1 MSRTK
6 KFIIFSIIV
15 IVLILISLFILWL
28 MTMTRKLKFQVNNA
42 KLTKFNLTNGSQL
55 LFQLSLNMMVQNPNR
70 GFGVFFDSI
79 EVAVL
84 YQDIKFSNM
93 SLSPFYQ
100 GEEGKSLL
108 NFRFDG
114 QQLMNLD
121 AEQLAV
127 FTLEKLVDIFSIK
140 VELRLHMRVKIGFIR
155 IKLNPKVRC
164 GLNLPLVSHGRSFL
178 RFRII
183 GCFVAY

>member
-6 KFIIFSIIV
+6 KFIIFTIIIIV
-15 IVLILISLFILWL
+15 LVLISLFILWL
-28 MTMTRKLKFQVNNA
+28 ITKTHKLKFQVTNA
-42 KLTKFNLTNGSQL
+42 NLTQFNFTDDSQL
-55 LFQLSLNMMVQNPNR
+55 LFQLSLNMTVKNPNR

-79 EVAVL
+79 EVVVL
-84 YQDIKFSNM
+84 YQDIKFSNV

-100 GEEGKSLL
+100 GQEGKSLL
-108 NFRFDG
+108 NLSFDG

-121 AEQLAV
+121 AQQLAV
-127 FTLEKLVDIFSIK
+127 FTLEKLLDIFSIK
-140 VELRLHMRVKIGFIR
+140 LELRLRMRVKIGFIR

-164 GLNLPLVSHGRSFL
+164 GLNLPLISHGRSFI

-183 GCFVAY
+183 DCYVAY

>member
-1 MSRTK
+1 
-6 KFIIFSIIV
+6 
-15 IVLILISLFILWL
+15 

-42 KLTKFNLTNGSQL
+42 NLTQFNLTDDSQL
-55 LFQLSLNMMVQNPNR
+55 LFQLSLNMTVKNPNR

-84 YQDIKFSNM
+84 YQGIKFSNV

-100 GEEGKSLL
+100 GQEGKSSL

-121 AEQLAV
+121 AKQLAV
-127 FTLEKLVDIFSIK
+127 FTLEQLVDIFSIK

-164 GLNLPLVSHGRSFL
+164 GLNLPLISHERSLF

-183 GCFVAY
+183 GCFVTY